1 MKIRALMVSVHY
13 PNKYHLWTPWNK
25 YANQAISRLNGIEVE
40 VIAPIPFSP
49 HVKYLPYYEFSKIP
63 LMEYSEEGTVHH
75 PRFLY
80 LLPKKFFYGFIGDF
94 YSRSVPNYI
103 LNNVEETDLVHA
115 HQIYPDGYGV
125 MDLCR
130 KWNVPLIVELHST
143 GSLKTWL
150 ENGRIKNKVMK
161 VFEFSSKIICISEEL
176 SELLI
181 EFDVDSGK
189 IEIIPLGVDIYKFK
203 TEDKISLKQQLKI
216 DADKII
222 LYVGRLDKLK
232 GVDYLLRAIYKLK
245 TEYGTFDIY
254 KNLKLIIIGNG
265 HEMINLQKLSK
276 EMNIQEIVTFKGEFR
291 GKELENWYSVAD
303 LFILPSLT
311 EGKPVVIYEAM
322 SSECAV
328 IATNVGGIP
337 DQVKDNYTG
346 FLLEPGDIDDL
357 TNKIKYLI
365 ENDEVMKKMGEEG
378 RKLIIKEGW
387 TWEGYAKRINN
398 LYNNLVDK

>member
-1 MKIRALMVSVHY
+1 MKIRSLMVSVHY
-13 PNKYHLWTPWNK
+13 PNKFYLWTPWNR
-25 YANQAISRLNGIEVE
+25 YANQAISQLQDVDIE

-49 HVKYLPYYEFSKIP
+49 PLKYLPFYEFSKIP

-80 LLPKKFFYGFIGDF
+80 LLPKKIFYGFIGDF
-94 YSRSVPNYI
+94 YRQSVSNYI
-103 LNNVEETDLVHA
+103 LNNVEEADLVHA

-130 KWNVPLIVELHST
+130 EWNVPLIVELHST

-150 ENGRIKNKVMK
+150 EDDRIKNKVME

-181 EFDVDSGK
+181 EVGVDSGK
-189 IEIIPLGVDIYKFK
+189 IEIISLGVDVYKFK
-203 TEDKISLKQQLKI
+203 PDDKISLKKQLKI
-216 DADKII
+216 EAGKII

-232 GVDYLLRAIYKLK
+232 GVDYLLRAIYELRTK
-245 TEYGTFDIY
+245 YGTSDI
-254 KNLKLIIIGNG
+254 NLQVVIIGKGSEVN
-265 HEMINLQKLSK
+265 NLQKLSR
-276 EMNIQEIVTFKGEFR
+276 NLDLQEIVTFKGELR
-291 GKELENWYSVAD
+291 GKELEDWYSVAD

-337 DQVKDNYTG
+337 DQVKDNHTG
-346 FLLEPGDIDDL
+346 LLFEPEDMDAL
-357 TNKIKYLI
+357 ANKIKYLLDN
-365 ENDEVMKKMGEEG
+365 EDVMKKMGENG
-378 RKLIIKEGW
+378 RKLVINEGW

-398 LYNNLVDK
+398 VYNNLVDK

>member
-1 MKIRALMVSVHY
+1 MKIRSLMVSVHY
-13 PNKYHLWTPWNK
+13 PNKFYLWTPWNR
-25 YANQAISRLNGIEVE
+25 YANLAISQLQDVDIE

-49 HVKYLPYYEFSKIP
+49 PLKYLPFYEFSKIP

-80 LLPKKFFYGFIGDF
+80 LLPKKIFYGFIGDF
-94 YSRSVPNYI
+94 YRQSVSNYI
-103 LNNVEETDLVHA
+103 LNNVEEADLVHA

-130 KWNVPLIVELHST
+130 EWNVPLIVELHST

-150 ENGRIKNKVMK
+150 EDDRIKNKVME

-181 EFDVDSGK
+181 EVGVDSGK
-189 IEIIPLGVDIYKFK
+189 IEIISLGVDVYKFK
-203 TEDKISLKQQLKI
+203 PDDKISLKKQLKI
-216 DADKII
+216 EAGKII

-232 GVDYLLRAIYKLK
+232 GVDYLLRAIYELRTK
-245 TEYGTFDIY
+245 YGTSDI
-254 KNLKLIIIGNG
+254 NLQVVIIGKGSEVN
-265 HEMINLQKLSK
+265 NLQKLSR
-276 EMNIQEIVTFKGEFR
+276 NLDLQEIVTFKGELR
-291 GKELENWYSVAD
+291 GKELEDWYSVAD

-337 DQVKDNYTG
+337 DQVKDNHTG
-346 FLLEPGDIDDL
+346 LLFEPEDMDAL
-357 TNKIKYLI
+357 ANKIKYLLDN
-365 ENDEVMKKMGEEG
+365 EDVMKKMGENG
-378 RKLIIKEGW
+378 RKLVINEGW

-398 LYNNLVDK
+398 VYNNLVDK

>member
-1 MKIRALMVSVHY
+1 MKIRSLMVSVHY
-13 PNKYHLWTPWNK
+13 PNKFYLWTPWNR
-25 YANQAISRLNGIEVE
+25 YANLAISQLQDVDIE

-49 HVKYLPYYEFSKIP
+49 PLKYLPFYEFSKIP

-80 LLPKKFFYGFIGDF
+80 LLPKKIFYGFIGDF
-94 YSRSVPNYI
+94 YRQSVSNYI
-103 LNNVEETDLVHA
+103 LNNVEEADLVHA

-130 KWNVPLIVELHST
+130 EWNVPLIVELHST

-150 ENGRIKNKVMK
+150 EDDRIKNKVME

-181 EFDVDSGK
+181 EVGVDSGK
-189 IEIIPLGVDIYKFK
+189 IEIISLGVDVYKFK
-203 TEDKISLKQQLKI
+203 PDDKISLKKQLKI
-216 DADKII
+216 EAGKII

-232 GVDYLLRAIYKLK
+232 GVDYLLRAIYELRTK
-245 TEYGTFDIY
+245 YGTSDI
-254 KNLKLIIIGNG
+254 NLQVVIIGKGSEVN
-265 HEMINLQKLSK
+265 NLQKLSR
-276 EMNIQEIVTFKGEFR
+276 NLDLQEIVTFKGELR
-291 GKELENWYSVAD
+291 GKELEDWYSVAD

-328 IATNVGGIP
+328 FATNVGGIP
-337 DQVKDNYTG
+337 DQVKDNHTG
-346 FLLEPGDIDDL
+346 LLFEPEDMDAL
-357 TNKIKYLI
+357 ANKIKYLLDN
-365 ENDEVMKKMGEEG
+365 EDVMKKMGENG
-378 RKLIIKEGW
+378 RKLVINEGW

-398 LYNNLVDK
+398 VYNNLVDK

>member
-1 MKIRALMVSVHY
+1 MKIRSLMVSVHY
-13 PNKYHLWTPWNK
+13 PNKFYLWTPWNR
-25 YANQAISRLNGIEVE
+25 YANLAISQLQDVDIE

-49 HVKYLPYYEFSKIP
+49 PLKYLPFYEFSKIP

-103 LNNVEETDLVHA
+103 LNNVEEADLVHA

-130 KWNVPLIVELHST
+130 EWNVPLIVELHST

-150 ENGRIKNKVMK
+150 EDDRIKNKVME

-181 EFDVDSGK
+181 EVGVDSGK
-189 IEIIPLGVDIYKFK
+189 IEIISLGVDVYKFK
-203 TEDKISLKQQLKI
+203 PDDKISLKKQLKI
-216 DADKII
+216 EAGKII

-232 GVDYLLRAIYKLK
+232 GVDYLLRAIYELRTK
-245 TEYGTFDIY
+245 YGTSDI
-254 KNLKLIIIGNG
+254 NLQVVIIGKGSEVN
-265 HEMINLQKLSK
+265 NLQKLSR
-276 EMNIQEIVTFKGEFR
+276 NLDLQEIVTFKGELR
-291 GKELENWYSVAD
+291 GKELEDWYSVAD

-337 DQVKDNYTG
+337 DQVKDNHTG
-346 FLLEPGDIDDL
+346 LLFEPEDMDAL
-357 TNKIKYLI
+357 ANKIKYLLDN
-365 ENDEVMKKMGEEG
+365 EDVMKKMGENG
-378 RKLIIKEGW
+378 RKLVINEGW

-398 LYNNLVDK
+398 VYNNLVDK